1 MREKVNKTFNFETI
15 LWKNE
20 EIIKKFCKKS
30 QEFTKNRGIIIICYF
45 KNGIVIQFAFLF

>member
-1 MREKVNKTFNFETI
+1 MIREKVNKTFNFETI

-30 QEFTKNRGIIIICYF
+30 
-45 KNGIVIQFAFLF
+45 